1 MPFSSVHSAMQL
13 AMPEALYWH
22 ATQTEFVIEIVIT
35 NYELLIFWN
44 LLLIAVCKI
53 RSLEKSPAS
62 L

>member
-1 MPFSSVHSAMQL
+1 MQL